1 MVRKAAATLVAMVLV
16 ACLMGAAYAGPLP
29 LVLEF
34 KGEPGQE
41 MKRDVEVSF
50 EMDMSAMNPE
60 TGEQVFALDPRFSAT
75 LVTIDRVTEV
85 AENGDL
91 TLQSQVES
99 LDVTLDFADLHMD
112 LSLQGPDG
120 GPPQLIK
127 LPALPI
133 EVVMSKH
140 GKPLALKG
148 LDKLPL
154 PPMPAGPEGEQFDI
168 KAMIEGMMET
178 FAQPTLPDAPVSV
191 GDSWGWE
198 AEIDLGKM
206 MGNIVPDIPPEA
218 TAMLSSMKIPVKTT
232 TTFEG
237 LETMGG
243 VECAKLVADTVWEL
257 EFPAGP
263 GIMLEESGT
272 TTVVTWFNHAA
283 GHSVKEVVEVD
294 VDMRAGTPDVAV
306 MQMEMEIRGESMLR

>member
-1 MVRKAAATLVAMVLV
+1 MTRKTALVLATMVLLVCASVAASAAAQTV
-16 ACLMGAAYAGPLP
+16 
-29 LVLEF
+29 VLEF

-41 MKRDVEVSF
+41 MKHDVEVGF
-50 EMDMSAMNPE
+50 EMDMSAMNPG
-60 TGEQVFALDPRFSAT
+60 TGEQVFAVSPRFSGT

-91 TLQSQVES
+91 TLQSQLES
-99 LDVTLDFADLHMD
+99 FDVTLDFADLHMD

-127 LPALPI
+127 LPPLPI

-154 PPMPAGPEGEQFDI
+154 PPMPAGPEGQQFDI
-168 KAMIEGMMET
+168 KAMIEGMMDT
-178 FAQPTLPDAPVSV
+178 FAQPTLPDGPVSV

-206 MGNIVPDIPPEA
+206 MGKMMPEMPPEA
-218 TAMLSSMKIPVKTT
+218 VAMLSSMKIPVKTT
-232 TTFEG
+232 TTLEG
-237 LETMGG
+237 IETMGG
-243 VECAKLVADTVWEL
+243 VECAKLVADSVWEL
-257 EFPAGP
+257 EFPVGP
-263 GIMLEESGT
+263 GMMLEERGE
-272 TTVVTWFNHAA
+272 TTVVTWFNHEA
-283 GHSVKEVVEVD
+283 GHAVKEVVEVE
-294 VDMRAGTPDVAV
+294 VNMRAGTPDAAFT
-306 MQMEMEIRGESMLR
+306 QMEMEIRAESTAR

>member
-1 MVRKAAATLVAMVLV
+1 MTRKIALVLTTMVLLVCASV
-16 ACLMGAAYAGPLP
+16 AASAAPQTV
-29 LVLEF
+29 VLEF

-41 MKRDVEVSF
+41 MKQDVEIGF
-50 EMDMSAMNPE
+50 EMDMSAMDPA
-60 TGEQVFALDPRFSAT
+60 TGEQVFALSPRFSGA

-99 LDVTLDFADLHMD
+99 LEVTLDFADLHMD

-127 LPALPI
+127 LPPLPI

-148 LDKLPL
+148 LDKLPI
-154 PPMPAGPEGEQFDI
+154 PPLPAGPGGQQFDI
-168 KAMIEGMMET
+168 KAMINGMMDT
-178 FAQPTLPDAPVSV
+178 FAQPTLPDGPVSV

-206 MGNIVPDIPPEA
+206 MGNIIPDLPPEA

-232 TTFEG
+232 TTLEGFEAV
-237 LETMGG
+237 GG
-243 VECAKLVADTVWEL
+243 VECAKLVADSVWEL

-263 GIMLEESGT
+263 GIMLEERGE
-272 TTVVTWFNHAA
+272 TTVVTWFNHEA
-283 GHSVKEVVEVD
+283 GHAVREVVEVD
-294 VDMRAGTPDVAV
+294 VDMRAGTPEAAV
-306 MQMEMEIRGESMLR
+306 MQMAMEIRAESMLR

>member
-1 MVRKAAATLVAMVLV
+1 MTRKAAAISVATLLV
-16 ACLMGAAYAGPLP
+16 ACLMGAAYAGPGP

-41 MKRDVEVSF
+41 MKRDVDVSF
-50 EMDMSAMNPE
+50 EMDMAAMDPG
-60 TGEQVFALDPRFSAT
+60 TGEQVFALNPRFSGA

-133 EVVMSKH
+133 EVVMSKY

-154 PPMPAGPEGEQFDI
+154 PPLPAGPEGKQLDI

-198 AEIDLGKM
+198 AQIDLGKM
-206 MGNIVPDIPPEA
+206 MGSIVPNMPPEA

-232 TTFEG
+232 TTFER

-243 VECAKLVADTVWEL
+243 VECAKLVADTAWEL
-257 EFPAGP
+257 KFPAGP
-263 GIMLEESGT
+263 GIMMDENGT
-272 TTVVTWFNHAA
+272 TTVVTWFDHAA
-283 GHSVKEVVEVD
+283 GRTVKEVVEVA
-294 VDMRAGTPDVAV
+294 VNMRAGTPDAAV
-306 MQMEMEIRGESMLR
+306 MQMEMGIRAESVLR